1 MSTSALTNNITDIQS
16 IDIEKLKRI
25 QKESFFL
32 IDKYPDHILLYIH
45 TKHKNS
51 VKLTKSKY
59 LLINSMILKDF
70 LKILTSKLNIDKNH
84 VLYFKINN
92 TVVDDLNITIE
103 ELYNKYINNDD
114 NISYEIGK
122 LNFVILE
129 ICRYTKYINKAISL
143 LTFGIL

>member
-1 MSTSALTNNITDIQS
+1 MNTNTPKDIQS

-32 IDKYPDHILLYIH
+32 IDKYNDHILLYIH

-51 VKLTKSKY
+51 VQLTKSKY
-59 LLINSMILKDF
+59 LLIKSMILKDF
-70 LKILTSKLNIDKNH
+70 LTILTSKLNIDKNH

-92 TVVDDLNITIE
+92 IVVDNLNITIE
-103 ELYNKYINNDD
+103 ELYNNYINNDD

-122 LNFVILE
+122 LNFIVLE